1 MLVIVWSHV
10 WSWNETQVTGKPTC
24 SAREEAK
31 SRGPPDAMLLLMVS
45 QNCPFVSLVF
55 FRGTLCLLVHNPY
68 ELQRYVIYIHIY
80 IYIFTTNPSLP
91 KLGHQFDTDWKIV
104 WGPQVVEFAE
114 SYAVSSAARTVGPTR
129 LVDTIGQCGFPDQEW
144 ASQFCDSWISYN
156 IALHQPAMSWN
167 TYFDPWQVRKG
178 PTLRLMVEI

>member
-68 ELQRYVIYIHIY
+68 ELQRYVIYIY
-80 IYIFTTNPSLP
+80 TYLP
-91 KLGHQFDTDWKIV
+91 QILVCQN
-104 WGPQVVEFAE
+104 WGI
-114 SYAVSSAARTVGPTR
+114 SWHRLKNCLGPTGR
-129 LVDTIGQCGFPDQEW
+129 GICWKLCSIFSSKDCGSHEVGWYHWPVRFPWPGISITILWFMDLIQY
-144 ASQFCDSWISYN
+144 STS
-156 IALHQPAMSWN
+156 PAGHVLKYLLWPLAGTEGTN
-167 TYFDPWQVRKG
+167 A
-178 PTLRLMVEI
+178 

>member
-31 SRGPPDAMLLLMVS
+31 SRGPPDAMLLLMVY

-68 ELQRYVIYIHIY
+68 ELQRYVIYIYTYLPQILVCQNWG
-80 IYIFTTNPSLP
+80 ISLTQIE
-91 KLGHQFDTDWKIV
+91 KLFGAHRSWNLLKAMQYLQQQGLWVPRGWLI
-104 WGPQVVEFAE
+104 PLA
-114 SYAVSSAARTVGPTR
+114 SAVSLTR
-129 LVDTIGQCGFPDQEW
+129 NKHHNSVIHGSHTI
-144 ASQFCDSWISYN
+144 
-156 IALHQPAMSWN
+156 
-167 TYFDPWQVRKG
+167 
-178 PTLRLMVEI
+178 